1 MDSENTAIF
10 DSKRTIALKLNTPE
24 GAKTVRVRFPSDDEW
39 TARQRRRKVIVK
51 NLGRGMSETSVAG
64 SEEIDAALIAKIRV
78 EPEAPVEIDPFEATR
93 IIEQLSQA
101 EVDDVVSADAAFRVS
116 TRVLGGTTTH
126 LLKMPSA
133 KDVIEYRRGFL
144 RSVDLPYGKQEIT
157 VNLAAAGTLYMRL
170 CEATEGYSGP
180 VPIVHQAV
188 AVKAAIDALDIAFQE
203 DRDANF

>member
-1 MDSENTAIF
+1 
-10 DSKRTIALKLNTPE
+10 IALKLNTPE

-64 SEEIDAALIAKIRV
+64 SEEIDAALVGKIRL
-78 EPEAPVEIDPFEATR
+78 EEENPVEVDPFEATR

-101 EVDDVVSADAAFRVS
+101 EVDDVVQAGGAFRVL

-126 LLKMPSA
+126 VLKMPSA
-133 KDVIEYRRGFL
+133 KNVIEYRRGFL

-157 VNLAAAGTLYMRL
+157 VNLGVAGTLYDKL
-170 CEATEGYSGP
+170 SEEIDGYAGQ
-180 VPIVHQAV
+180 VPIVHKAV
-188 AVKAAIDALDIAFQE
+188 AVRAAIDALDMAFQE